1 MSTRLSI
8 IIPTLNAGEYLPNLL
23 EKLFSQTIDDKEII
37 VIDSMSDD
45 DTTEIA
51 RSFGVTVKPISR
63 REFNHGRTRNVAAD
77 DASGEY
83 LVFLTQDALPVDDH
97 LLENLIAPLENDGQI
112 AASYGRQIAYEHA
125 YPIEKFI
132 RGFNYPEESRT
143 KEKSDIPVLGV
154 KTFFC
159 SNACAAYRSDV
170 LRALG
175 GFRGDTIM
183 NEDMEY
189 FYRAVMAGYKVHYAA
204 DAQVWHSHNYTL
216 FEQFQRYVD
225 IGVFFSNNP
234 DLAAYS
240 KNETEGIRYIL
251 AAARCLMDKNE
262 PWQLPHLL
270 LDSLARFLGYRVGKN
285 YRLLPVKYMRY
296 ISMNKAYWLSQGGC
310 EKIQP
315 QNIMRPPDRS

>member
-1 MSTRLSI
+1 MLMKLSV
-8 IIPTLNAGEYLPNLL
+8 IIPTLNAGRYLPNLL
-23 EKLFSQTIDDKEII
+23 ERLFSQTVSDKEII
-37 VIDSMSDD
+37 VIDSASDD
-45 DTTEIA
+45 ETAEVA

-83 LVFLTQDALPVDDH
+83 LVFLTQDALPVNGH

-143 KEKSDIPVLGV
+143 KEKRDIPVLGV

-159 SNACAAYRSDV
+159 SNACAAYRRDV
-170 LRALG
+170 FRAFG

-216 FEQFQRYVD
+216 FEQFRRYVD

-240 KNETEGIRYIL
+240 RNETEGIRYIL
-251 AAARCLMDKNE
+251 AAARHLIDNNE
-262 PWQLPHLL
+262 PWQLPHPL
-270 LDSLARFLGYRVGKN
+270 LDSLARFLGYRAGKN
-285 YRLLPVKYMRY
+285 YRLLPVKYMEY
-296 ISMNKAYWLSQGGC
+296 ISMNKAYWLSQEGC
-310 EKIQP
+310 GKIKDP
-315 QNIMRPPDRS
+315 EHMRHLGRS

>member
-1 MSTRLSI
+1 MKLSV
-8 IIPTLNAGEYLPNLL
+8 IIPTLNAGRYLPNLL
-23 EKLFSQTIDDKEII
+23 ERLSSQTVSDKEII
-37 VIDSMSDD
+37 VIDSASDD
-45 DTTEIA
+45 ETVEVA
-51 RSFGVTVKPISR
+51 RSFGATVKPIVR

-83 LVFLTQDALPVDDH
+83 LVFLTQDALPVDGR
-97 LLENLIAPLENDGQI
+97 LLENLIAPLENDGRI

-125 YPIEKFI
+125 YPIERFI

-143 KEKSDIPVLGV
+143 KEKCDIPVLGV

-159 SNACAAYRSDV
+159 SNACAAYRNDAF
-170 LRALG
+170 RTLG

-204 DAQVWHSHNYTL
+204 DARVWHSHNYTF
-216 FEQFQRYVD
+216 FEQFRRYVD
-225 IGVFFSNNP
+225 IGVFFSNNR

-240 KNETEGIRYIL
+240 RNETEGIRYIL
-251 AAARCLMDKNE
+251 AAARYLIDKNE

-270 LDSLARFLGYRVGKN
+270 LDSIARFLGYRAGKN